1 MATSVVVGLDNLRAL
16 AKLSGMKIG
25 FKAQGHGGRKLF
37 IQRHGSKRGSS
48 RHSYAA
54 AEKALETKVR
64 NAGRKACKEIS

>member
-1 MATSVVVGLDNLRAL
+1 VVVGLDKRFLR
-16 AKLSGMKIG
+16 AKLSGMKTG

-37 IQRHGSKRGSS
+37 VQRHGSKRGAS

-64 NAGRKACKEIS
+64 NAGRKACKETT